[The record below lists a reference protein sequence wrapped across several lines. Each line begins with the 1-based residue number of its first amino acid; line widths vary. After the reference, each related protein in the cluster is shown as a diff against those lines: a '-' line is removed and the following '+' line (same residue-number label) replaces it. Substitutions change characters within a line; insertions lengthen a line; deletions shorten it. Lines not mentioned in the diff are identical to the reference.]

1 MVQFEKELSH
11 SAEEWRKSQLVTLQ
25 RIEQV
30 NESIKVSGILTEYNW
45 TNNGPELSF
54 KKTLNCLFDFSKAHN
69 IKLLFCSITQQTACR
84 CASLSVRSHFKY
96 QVYRVIGGHYF
107 FKICSTRCCNEA
119 ASATVAYEAKFFI
132 LNAVKMPKTPSF
144 IFQTRSTNATS

>member
-54 KKTLNCLFDFSKAHN
+54 KKTLNCLFDFSKAQN
-69 IKLLFCSITQQTACR
+69 IKLLF
-84 CASLSVRSHFKY
+84 VR
-96 QVYRVIGGHYF
+96 
-107 FKICSTRCCNEA
+107 
-119 ASATVAYEAKFFI
+119 
-132 LNAVKMPKTPSF
+132 
-144 IFQTRSTNATS
+144 